1 MSITY
6 YDPIIS
12 IRRGSDTPLVEIT
25 ENKKVINSVSILSEI
40 ASRTQKVSVNG
51 TIGGQNYV
59 FYELPLGS
67 TPSID
72 TTNYYVYFTVD
83 YVISQVNFPVE
94 LEGITLGFNFWGQG
108 CHYFPASR
116 VWVTSNSD
124 GNGNYSIET
133 TLEEMIDN
141 YNLYTEDVRIA
152 NELIRIASEN
162 TRLSQESAR
171 VIAESS
177 RVSVEQ
183 ARVAAEA
190 ARVASGALM
199 KSGDSMNGTLAMG
212 TNGIIFGNIKF
223 SFNAGLGTVDITTI

>member
-1 MSITY
+1 LSITY

-94 LEGITLGFNFWGQG
+94 LEGITLSFNFWGQG

-116 VWVTSNSD
+116 VYSTYENL
-124 GNGNYSIET
+124 GNGTYEIET
-133 TLEEMIDN
+133 TIQDLCDAVTSTQYKGIWKSTTTYVLNDIVVYGPLNYISLSATNLNQQPDTETIYWQVDDVVKRDSSSYIQVEGIEIGSHMRMKWNSSLSALEI
-141 YNLYTEDVRIA
+141 
-152 NELIRIASEN
+152 
-162 TRLSQESAR
+162 ESY
-171 VIAESS
+171 
-177 RVSVEQ
+177 
-183 ARVAAEA
+183 
-190 ARVASGALM
+190 
-199 KSGDSMNGTLAMG
+199 
-212 TNGIIFGNIKF
+212 
-223 SFNAGLGTVDITTI
+223 